1 MGIISTFVK
10 RFIVKYLTS
19 VALEKIVIIGLGELV
34 ERTDSKVDDK
44 VYKAIFEK
52 TQVSQVQGDE

>member
-1 MGIISTFVK
+1 MGIILTFVK
-10 RFIVKYLTS
+10 RFVVKYLTS

-44 VYKAIFEK
+44 IYKAIFDK
-52 TQVSQVQGDE
+52 TKEGQSIK

>member
-1 MGIISTFVK
+1 MGIILTFVK

-44 VYKAIFEK
+44 IYKAIFEK
-52 TQVSQVQGDE
+52 TQVNQVQGDE